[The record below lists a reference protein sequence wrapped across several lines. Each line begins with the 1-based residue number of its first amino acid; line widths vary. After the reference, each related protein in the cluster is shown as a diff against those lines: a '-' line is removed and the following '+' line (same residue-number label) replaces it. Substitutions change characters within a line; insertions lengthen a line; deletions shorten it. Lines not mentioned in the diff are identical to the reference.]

1 MKNNHKTLCTLGF
14 FAILLLVSGASSV
27 AQNPNPTQR
36 QNSERQP
43 SSQQSFKLTPT
54 PVYSGS
60 SLLDPQV
67 AESQDE
73 KKTQQE
79 TTDETKLVLGG
90 FEGKVVYVPFSFEEE
105 EEDDELHIG
114 AGFTDMPIEGQTGAP
129 GAGYN
134 IEGCKLFRSA
144 AKKYLTNTGAFV
156 PYEDV
161 VNELKAAVASFKKA
175 AEAGNASACCNLANC
190 YYYGIGVAKNY
201 NEAVKWY
208 MKAKD
213 HDARAFRGLGS
224 CFLNGYG
231 VAADVKTAL
240 QLYQKG
246 LVAGDGRAG
255 NPLGLYQLDQNDAQN
270 AVAAFQ
276 KGSELGSG
284 TAYNNLGVCYQR
296 GFGVPKSDTEQA
308 FILFQSGAR
317 LKSGIA
323 WYNLGRSY
331 LKGMGTKEDP
341 EKAFRCFKK
350 SAEEGYS
357 KACVQLA
364 ICYQNGRGVAVDPVE
379 ALNWLQK
386 GAEMNNAEACGYYG
400 ACWLYGFSGE
410 FDFEKA
416 VKWLR
421 KAAALGNGDACS
433 HLGNYFLSGS
443 NVKVD
448 EQKAVEWFQL
458 GVELQSGEACDD
470 LARCYEEGIGVPKDL
485 QKART
490 IRLQGLKYGSA
501 SSYGYLGLCYNTGN
515 GVTRNPEE
523 AARLMKRANQLFEE
537 GLFSQ
542 DKFTLAAAAPAGV
555 PDISVSSDLHIG
567 FGFSEKLETSGD
579 TGTGAASNK
588 EGLLL
593 YQSAKERF
601 LKDTGDDIP
610 FKLIEEE
617 LLKAIEAF
625 RHGAD
630 MGDGA
635 ACFNLATCY
644 YHGTGVAENLAKSV
658 ELYEKAIK
666 LGSVYAYRG
675 LGRCYE
681 TGNGVDQ
688 NQEKAFELYQE
699 GSRHGDLIAERLVGE
714 CYVTGTG
721 VEKDVEKGVRILL
734 TRADAGDATACL
746 DVALLDTADAD
757 VEQDAIRRSAY
768 FQESL
773 SFNSP
778 EALTMV
784 AQSCYDE
791 LPSYA
796 PESWSTPQL
805 APSPSSVDLSPS
817 HANAETFFNTGQ
829 FTDDAQRSNEF
840 PTVDP
845 ASDATNEV
853 PEEPGAP
860 SGVTP
865 ETKKFI
871 RDAVGKSAALD
882 RETALQY
889 ALKAAEMGSGEACA
903 FLGSFFQSDENKHE
917 VAKRYFQRAYKIGWP
932 IGAEAYVL
940 YEDQL
945 PVPEEE
951 EQDSPLKENATFNLN
966 GYGTMDDPRPFT
978 IYPPALLL
986 ESAGYDAYERAFQT
1000 FTEERLDDRSIRS
1013 IIANL
1018 EEARAAFKANIDKD
1032 PNACYNAAMDLLLT
1046 STDDES
1052 AWETGTTL
1060 LQKAARSGLIQA
1072 KVDLAATRVL
1082 HNPTAQSTQQSVD
1095 ELKEYSETDAEACV
1109 KLGSMLLYGIGV
1121 QADPATALKYF
1132 QKAREMGSGLACTYL
1147 GDLYRLGD
1155 IVKQDEQKAEEFY
1168 QTGIGR
1174 GSFDACSQL
1183 ANLYIEG
1190 KEDFS
1195 TLHDVMRTLEKGTAL
1210 GDAQCFHI
1218 LGQALLEG
1226 EFAPLDPVQG
1236 VELLLKGAILGDVE
1250 SCRSLSECYNEGI
1263 GVERNPTEAARWS
1276 QFADKLEKSLVIEG
1290 APDPMSFEN
1299 EAPPDSSDAQTSPI
1313 MPPAEPNTAEEEP
1326 SNRSRAPKPSSIRIR
1341 EPQLP

>member
-1 MKNNHKTLCTLGF
+1 MKNNHKTLCKLGF

-73 KKTQQE
+73 KKTRQE

-90 FEGKVVYVPFSFEEE
+90 FEGKVVYVPFSLEEE

-129 GAGYN
+129 GAGNN

-190 YYYGIGVAKNY
+190 YYYGIGVAKND

-213 HDARAFRGLGS
+213 RDARAFRGLGS

-579 TGTGAASNK
+579 AGTGAASNK

-757 VEQDAIRRSAY
+757 VEQDAIRRRAY

-778 EALTMV
+778 EALTLV

-817 HANAETFFNTGQ
+817 YTKDDSFFNTGQ
-829 FTDDAQRSNEF
+829 ITDDAQHSGES
-840 PTVDP
+840 PTTDP
-845 ASDATNEV
+845 ASDATNEE

-860 SGVTP
+860 SGVRP

-966 GYGTMDDPRPFT
+966 GYGTMEDPRPFA

-1032 PNACYNAAMDLLLT
+1032 PNACYNAAADLLLT

-1060 LQKAARSGLIQA
+1060 LQKAARVGLIQA
-1072 KVDLAATRVL
+1072 KIDLAVARAL
-1082 HNPTAQSTQQSVD
+1082 RNPTAQSSQQSVD
-1095 ELKEYSETDAEACV
+1095 ELKEYFETDAEAGV
-1109 KLGSMLLYGIGV
+1109 KLGAMLLYGIGV
-1121 QADPATALKYF
+1121 QADPAAALEYF
-1132 QKAREMGSGLACTYL
+1132 QKASERGSGSACSYL
-1147 GDLYRLGD
+1147 GDFYRFGNF
-1155 IVKQDEQKAEEFY
+1155 VEQDDQKAKAFY

-1174 GSFDACSQL
+1174 GAMNACSRL
-1183 ANLYIEG
+1183 ADLYIENE
-1190 KEDFS
+1190 EDPS
-1195 TLHDVMRTLEKGTAL
+1195 NPYDVIRTLKKGTEL
-1210 GDAQCFHI
+1210 GDARCCFL
-1218 LGQALLEG
+1218 LGQSHLEG
-1226 EFAPLDPVQG
+1226 KYPPPDPVQG
-1236 VELLLKGAILGDVE
+1236 IELLLKGAILGDVE

-1263 GVERNPTEAARWS
+1263 GVKRNTTEAVRWS
-1276 QFADKLEKSLVIEG
+1276 QLADRLQNNLSVEETPTPVSV
-1290 APDPMSFEN
+1290 EN
-1299 EAPPDSSDAQTSPI
+1299 AAPPESSGNLTPPVKTNDAT
-1313 MPPAEPNTAEEEP
+1313 EEP
-1326 SNRSRAPKPSSIRIR
+1326 SSRSGAPRPSAIRFR
-1341 EPQLP
+1341 EPKRPAL